1 MNKQAST
8 LGGALRDTTRSL
20 EKSGIQQSS
29 QEARMLLCHLL
40 NFSSVDLISQSA
52 KLLEAHEQDN
62 LDKMVS
68 RRLAGVP
75 INRIIGS
82 KEIYG
87 LEFKLSKDVLEPRS
101 DTESLIDVVLADH
114 QSRGSENLKILDI
127 GTGSGAIIISLLH
140 HLPKAHGVA
149 TDVSANAID
158 AAKANAVFN
167 KVDKQLSLVQTSWC
181 EGIAGK
187 FDVIVSNPPYI
198 QSEIIATLS
207 TEVKDHDPALA
218 LDGGSDGLV
227 AYRQLLD
234 KTSLILENNGKLYL
248 EIGYDQ
254 AESVSALAKA
264 RGWQHLSTV
273 KDLGGNDRVLI
284 FERLPV

>member
-1 MNKQAST
+1 MNKQILT
-8 LGGALRDTTRSL
+8 LGNALVKTTRSL
-20 EKSGIQQSS
+20 EEIGIQQSS

-52 KLLEAHEQDN
+52 NFLDRHQQDN
-62 LDKMVS
+62 LDKMLS
-68 RRLAGVP
+68 QRLSGVP

-87 LEFKLSKDVLEPRS
+87 LEFKLSKNVLEPRS
-101 DTESLIDVVLADH
+101 DTETLIDVVLADH
-114 QSRGSENLKILDI
+114 KNCRSEVLKILDI

-140 HLPKAHGVA
+140 HLPKAHGIA
-149 TDVSANAID
+149 TDICANAI
-158 AAKANAVFN
+158 ATTKTNAVLN
-167 KVDKQLSLVQTSWC
+167 QVDKRLSLVQTSWC

-198 QSEIIATLS
+198 KSEIIPTLS

-218 LDGGSDGLV
+218 LDGGSDGLA
-227 AYRQLLD
+227 AYRQIFEQTPLV
-234 KTSLILENNGKLYL
+234 LENNGKLYL

-254 AESVSALAKA
+254 AESVIALARAK
-264 RGWQHLSTV
+264 GWQHLLLE
-273 KDLGGNDRVLI
+273 KDLGENDRILV
-284 FERLPV
+284 FGRLPV

>member
-1 MNKQAST
+1 MNKSALT
-8 LGGALRDTTRSL
+8 LGEALTKTARSL
-20 EKSGIQQSS
+20 EENGIQQSS

-40 NFSSVDLISQSA
+40 NFSNVDLISQSA
-52 KLLEAHEQDN
+52 KLLGPLEQDN
-62 LDKMVS
+62 LDKMLS

-75 INRIIGS
+75 VNRIIGS

-101 DTESLIDVVLADH
+101 DTETLIDSVLADLKN
-114 QSRGSENLKILDI
+114 RGSENLKILDI

-140 HLPKAHGVA
+140 HLPKAQGIA
-149 TDVSANAID
+149 TDISVNAID
-158 AAKANAVFN
+158 AAKANAALN
-167 KVDKQLSLVQTSWC
+167 QVDKRMSLVRTSWC
-181 EGIAGK
+181 EGIADK

-227 AYRQLLD
+227 AYRQILEQ
-234 KTSLILENNGKLYL
+234 TPLILENKGKLYL

-264 RGWQHLSTV
+264 RGWQHLLTV
-273 KDLGGNDRVLI
+273 KDLGGNDRVLV